1 MNLNLFLEN
10 LEKKLLKISISEG
23 EELQPKEK
31 NAVLGYSGMTASR
44 VMQIPFLY
52 LRFKHEYTPSLP
64 SYFQANNLHFWY
76 YKLTML
82 SIWHLGSEKHNLAF
96 IFTYF
101 VYNKILS
108 R

>member
-82 SIWHLGSEKHNLAF
+82 SIWHLRYENLTLLF
-96 IFTYF
+96 YIGIGIYI
-101 VYNKILS
+101 YIYC
-108 R
+108 